1 MIMNRNE
8 PVRAF
13 LRREEIRRLKKEVA
27 ATGSAEAALRLLIDS
42 TRKGHDRLALQRYA
56 LLRRLDSS
64 RYAPFEPYCQA
75 AAAGMS
81 ATELRRIFEHVGRV
95 RIARRESPG
104 QP

>member
-1 MIMNRNE
+1 MNRNE

-64 RYAPFEPYCQA
+64 RYAP
-75 AAAGMS
+75 
-81 ATELRRIFEHVGRV
+81 V
-95 RIARRESPG
+95 
-104 QP
+104 